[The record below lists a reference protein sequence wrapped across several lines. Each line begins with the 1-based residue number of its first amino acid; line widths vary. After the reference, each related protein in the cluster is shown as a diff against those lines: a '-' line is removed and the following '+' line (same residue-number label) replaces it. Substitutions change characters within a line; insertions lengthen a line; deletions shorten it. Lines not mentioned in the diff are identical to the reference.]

1 MKKFQ
6 REWLLY
12 KRQHQEFYLT
22 IGFLALPL
30 PENKEHSCYGDIR
43 EHTISFDLLGIS
55 ETKQQTGKNFI
66 GNVKIEGY
74 HIHTQRSKSAAGG
87 VAIYVNNKLDHFKR
101 DDLSI
106 LHDEFESIWVEI
118 KNKRRKN
125 FLCGCFYCHP
135 NTDVSNFTDYLEST
149 FSKVNQQNYQV
160 FLLGDFNTDLL
171 QYESHSYTSEFL
183 NTMYFQL
190 LFTIYSPT
198 NKSN

>member
-55 ETKQQTGKNFI
+55 ENKQQTGKNFI

-74 HIHTQRSKSAAGG
+74 HIYILNAQNQLPEESQSMLITNLITSKETILVFYMMNLNPYGLKLKTREGKTSCVAVFIATQIQMFPTLRT
-87 VAIYVNNKLDHFKR
+87 I
-101 DDLSI
+101 LSQ
-106 LHDEFESIWVEI
+106 L
-118 KNKRRKN
+118 
-125 FLCGCFYCHP
+125 
-135 NTDVSNFTDYLEST
+135 
-149 FSKVNQQNYQV
+149 
-160 FLLGDFNTDLL
+160 
-171 QYESHSYTSEFL
+171 
-183 NTMYFQL
+183 FQ
-190 LFTIYSPT
+190 
-198 NKSN
+198 K